1 MKQFTLRNGDKGQEV
16 EKLQLALGD
25 LVADG
30 DFGPATEKAVK
41 AYQSSHGLTSD
52 GIAGTKTL
60 TSLEIPVE
68 IGVDLSRHNGTVDF
82 NTMANAGVKYAW
94 IKCTE
99 GTTHVN
105 PGYEL
110 KFQQAREAGIQV
122 GGYHFSRPDTYPSL
136 QDATDESLNFLG
148 ALSKVGFYKGDLLP
162 VLDVEAG
169 LKTDDKY
176 NVEWTLKWLFSVE
189 KSLGVRPIIYTGKW
203 AYDLYLRNGDPDHLE
218 ELKTYPLWI
227 ASYNSGVEPERMAS
241 LWSEWDVWQWT
252 GSGAVPGVVG
262 KCDINWSAGGV
273 LPSLTYQREIN
284 ICGLI

>member
-1 MKQFTLRNGDKGQEV
+1 MKQFTLRDGDKGQEV

-82 NTMANAGVKYAW
+82 TTMANAGVKYAW

-110 KFQQAREAGIQV
+110 KFQTSKR
-122 GGYHFSRPDTYPSL
+122 SRYPSGWL
-136 QDATDESLNFLG
+136 SL
-148 ALSKVGFYKGDLLP
+148 LSTRYLP
-162 VLDVEAG
+162 
-169 LKTDDKY
+169 
-176 NVEWTLKWLFSVE
+176 
-189 KSLGVRPIIYTGKW
+189 
-203 AYDLYLRNGDPDHLE
+203 
-218 ELKTYPLWI
+218 
-227 ASYNSGVEPERMAS
+227 
-241 LWSEWDVWQWT
+241 
-252 GSGAVPGVVG
+252 
-262 KCDINWSAGGV
+262 
-273 LPSLTYQREIN
+273 
-284 ICGLI
+284 